1 MRAHWAFVSTGE
13 AKYGAENKT
22 KNKLLPRAFVMSHFS
37 KHVTGSTRMGC
48 TPTMTSG
55 QEAPTEYSAYMH
67 GDSVL
72 VVMAIDTTATA
83 YDLRIKLPV
92 KVTAGTHVLSTGNE
106 TDSLCQESVIDIE
119 QATKEV
125 IVPMPARSL
134 NTYIFTIDPG
144 AAAIADRQVNRT
156 ATGPFT
162 YYDLNGRKMEEPRGL
177 CIERS
182 ADGTAR
188 KVYFRE

>member
-1 MRAHWAFVSTGE
+1 
-13 AKYGAENKT
+13 
-22 KNKLLPRAFVMSHFS
+22 
-37 KHVTGSTRMGC
+37 
-48 TPTMTSG
+48 
-55 QEAPTEYSAYMH
+55 
-67 GDSVL
+67 
-72 VVMAIDTTATA
+72 MAIDTTKTA
-83 YDLRIKLPV
+83 YDLKLKLPFYV
-92 KVTAGTHVLSTGNE
+92 KSGRHIKSTGNE

-144 AAAIADRQVNRT
+144 AAAIADRQATRT